1 MKKYS
6 LRDYFSYIFGNYFYF
21 IDECEVNNE
30 ILEKPMDYTYDIRL
44 IEAII
49 DKNYKFFLL

>member
-1 MKKYS
+1 M
-6 LRDYFSYIFGNYFYF
+6 
-21 IDECEVNNE
+21 NNE

-49 DKNYKFFLL
+49 DKNYINFFSL